1 MSTQTPWFWQQRQY
15 PVDADEALGAQ
26 RAFGRAG
33 YPAQISPGSAPG
45 ICIIVVSLPPWLPQQ
60 IDPYSLPARRRQA
73 WPRWDRAA
81 VARGLAII
89 AIAAAATWFAWQMF
103 APSSQPAAAAAEPA
117 WRWPWES
124 DAPNGEPVV
133 ELLPADGWFWP
144 WDAAQY
150 VRRTVTILFAALV
163 FVFVLFIFL
172 ALQRRRR

>member
-81 VARGLAII
+81 VVRGLAII

-103 APSSQPAAAAAEPA
+103 APSVQPTAAAEPA